1 MKSSAPSLSYG
12 SALTSVHDYWRN
24 MKFRYFRSDFTE
36 EEAEAQE
43 VKTVPLQRREQGA
56 GTRIL
61 THSTTITIL
70 PVPALTL

>member
-1 MKSSAPSLSYG
+1 MVQLSHPYI
-12 SALTSVHDYWRN
+12 HDYWRN
-24 MKFRYFRSDFTE
+24 MKVWYFRSDFTE
-36 EEAEAQE
+36 EEAQE
-43 VKTVPLQRREQGA
+43 VKIVPLQHRERGA

>member
-1 MKSSAPSLSYG
+1 MK
-12 SALTSVHDYWRN
+12 VW
-24 MKFRYFRSDFTE
+24 YFRSNFTE

-43 VKTVPLQRREQGA
+43 VKIVPLQHRERGA

>member
-1 MKSSAPSLSYG
+1 
-12 SALTSVHDYWRN
+12 

-61 THSTTITIL
+61 THSTTITIR

>member
-1 MKSSAPSLSYG
+1 
-12 SALTSVHDYWRN
+12 